1 MDRTKAFGVGDYI
14 GDSND
19 MCWLIEKETEHGFV
33 IVNTLEGIHREITNE
48 PHPRCY
54 WGADSEL
61 NYADCYH
68 LLRPAGHRDITEY
81 PIGSEWI
88 CTTEHGLN
96 DPKQDIVMIRHYAY
110 SEGVFWICNTERRG
124 ILFIARV
131 SELQPVQTKQKVRNE

>member
-54 WGADSEL
+54 WGANSEL

-81 PIGSEWI
+81 PIGSKWL
-88 CTTEHGLN
+88 CTVESGLN
-96 DPKQDIVMIRHYAY
+96 DPKNDTIMIRHYAY
-110 SEGVFWICNTERRG
+110 SEGVFWVCNASKCG
-124 ILFIARV
+124 LQFIARV
-131 SELQPVQTKQKVRNE
+131 SELQSVQTKQKVRNE

>member
-1 MDRTKAFGVGDYI
+1 MDRTKAFEVGDYI

-19 MCWLIEKETEHGFV
+19 KCWLIEKETEHGFV
-33 IVNTLEGIHREITNE
+33 RVDVLEGTHREITNE

-54 WGADSEL
+54 WGADTKL
-61 NYADCYH
+61 NYADNYH
-68 LLRPAGHRDITEY
+68 LLRPAGHGDITEY

-96 DPKQDIVMIRHYAY
+96 DPKQDTVMIRHYAY
-110 SEGVFWICNTERRG
+110 SEGVFWICNTKRRG

-131 SELQPVQTKQKVRNE
+131 SDLQPVQTKQKVGNE